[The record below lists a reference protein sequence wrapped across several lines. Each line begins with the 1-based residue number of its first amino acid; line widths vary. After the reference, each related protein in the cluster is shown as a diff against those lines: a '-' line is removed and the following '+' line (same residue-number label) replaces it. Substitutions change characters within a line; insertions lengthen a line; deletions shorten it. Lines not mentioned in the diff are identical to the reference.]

1 MGTVD
6 GWTVTVSHDEADHPG
21 YCRGGH

>member
-6 GWTVTVSHDEADHPG
+6 GWTVTESHDEADHPG